1 MAQFISFFKK
11 QDSSASDIMP
21 TSTTVTPLLQQTA
34 QLHKTKSRKKAKKVQ
49 NKQKNK
55 LFVCLQEMVF
65 FKIFSSP
72 SPLGASPKIALIF
85 GF

>member
-1 MAQFISFFKK
+1 
-11 QDSSASDIMP
+11 MP

-65 FKIFSSP
+65 F
-72 SPLGASPKIALIF
+72 
-85 GF
+85 

>member
-21 TSTTVTPLLQQTA
+21 TSTTVTPLLKQTA
-34 QLHKTKSRKKAKKVQ
+34 QLHRLKVEKSKKSTK
-49 NKQKNK
+49 KNQQI
-55 LFVCLQEMVF
+55 VCLVARNGF
-65 FKIFSSP
+65 FQKSFLPP

>member
-49 NKQKNK
+49 NKRKNK

-65 FKIFSSP
+65 F
-72 SPLGASPKIALIF
+72 
-85 GF
+85 